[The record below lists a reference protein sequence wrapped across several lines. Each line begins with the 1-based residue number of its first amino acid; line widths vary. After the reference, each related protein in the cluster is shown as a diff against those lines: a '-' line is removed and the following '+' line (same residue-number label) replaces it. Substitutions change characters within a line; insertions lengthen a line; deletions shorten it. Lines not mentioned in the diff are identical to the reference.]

1 MTALASAPRMESTL
15 TQFFRPR
22 VKGRMA
28 RSAVIFP
35 VFIFGFIAKPVQ
47 VEQLGDQLH
56 TLCGN
61 GSFEF
66 RNAGGF
72 YEFRILNILVR

>member
-1 MTALASAPRMESTL
+1 MEE
-15 TQFFRPR
+15 
-22 VKGRMA
+22 M
-28 RSAVIFP
+28 FP
-35 VFIFGFIAKPVQ
+35 VLIFGFIVKPIQ

-66 RNAGGF
+66 RNTGDF
-72 YEFRILNILVR
+72 YEFRILSFRVNVFWKDDYFENIEGSREII